1 MLIEHRGSTP
11 HVHPSA
17 YVAPTAVL
25 CGAVSVGP
33 QARILFGAVL
43 TAEDG
48 EISVGARSVV
58 MENALVRARARHPAV
73 IGDDVLIGPHAH
85 LNGARV
91 GDGCFLA
98 TGVALFPGC
107 VVGEG
112 SEVRIHGVVHVNTV
126 LPAGTTVPIG
136 WVAVGDPAE
145 VLPPGQHEQIWAIQ
159 EPLDFPGTVYGIA
172 RGTPA
177 AERMSKQTAWFA
189 AHLGDRPAG

>member
-58 MENALVRARARHPAV
+58 MENALVRARARAPGRHRRRRA
-73 IGDDVLIGPHAH
+73 GRA
-85 LNGARV
+85 AR
-91 GDGCFLA
+91 A
-98 TGVALFPGC
+98 PERRPG
-107 VVGEG
+107 
-112 SEVRIHGVVHVNTV
+112 R
-126 LPAGTTVPIG
+126 
-136 WVAVGDPAE
+136 
-145 VLPPGQHEQIWAIQ
+145 
-159 EPLDFPGTVYGIA
+159 
-172 RGTPA
+172 
-177 AERMSKQTAWFA
+177 
-189 AHLGDRPAG
+189 